1 MNFYLKFSMRK
12 IFITIL
18 KVTKIYYIA
27 KIIQNKYNLFIGEG
41 HGHSLLLYLLK
52 KKKFLQ
58 PALNFLEF
66 GSSREDI
73 FGQGSTK
80 LIANFC
86 EKHKI
91 NFISVDADKKN
102 VQQIKKDLKNYK
114 YFKIIKNTG
123 ENFSKNFKEKVD
135 IIYLDAFDI
144 ETINPP
150 KSRIEFYKKEFNKKI
165 TNSESAKMHYIVI
178 NNLLKYMS
186 ASCLIVFDDT
196 FIKNKN
202 YLGKGKTAI
211 PLLLKN
217 NFKIIKKN
225 SNSIALERVCK

>member
-1 MNFYLKFSMRK
+1 MRK

-27 KIIQNKYNLFIGEG
+27 KIVQNKYNLCIGEG

-52 KKKFLQ
+52 KKKKFMR
-58 PALNFLEF
+58 PKLNFLEF
-66 GSSREDI
+66 GSSREGI

-86 EKHKI
+86 EKYKI
-91 NFISVDADKKN
+91 NFISVDADIRN
-102 VQQIKKDLKNYK
+102 VQKIKKDLKNYK

-123 ENFSKNFKEKVD
+123 ENFSKAFKEKVD

-150 KSRIEFYKKEFNKKI
+150 KSRIEFYKKEFNKNI

-178 NNLLKYMS
+178 NNLIKHMS
-186 ASCLIVFDDT
+186 ANCLIVFDDT
-196 FIKNKN
+196 FAKNKN
-202 YLGKGKTAI
+202 YLGKGRTAI

-217 NFKIIKKN
+217 NFEIIKRN